1 MSRSE
6 SQINKS
12 LKFAKGSFFHAINI
26 LPNAKITMS
35 SITLLD
41 EITDRLNT
49 MNTENVID
57 ITICNSIT
65 ELKEKMIEI
74 KKMWLKINHENNFC
88 FFRAVGAVE
97 LLLEQMM
104 ERFQIEVKYDDLQ
117 IIRDSSEAIPIAREI
132 IQIAEQ
138 YNPDDGLVDQISEK
152 RLQLRNLVEEKNLLE
167 SDERN
172 LRDVDKNTLDKIFC
186 KMLKNMDV
194 SLKVPSNVSI
204 DEIKNTS

>member
-12 LKFAKGSFFHAINI
+12 LEFAEGSFFHEINI
-26 LPNAKITMS
+26 HPYVRISMS

-41 EITDRLNT
+41 EITNRINT
-49 MNTENVID
+49 MNAENVID
-57 ITICNSIT
+57 VTICNSLT

-74 KKMWLKINHENNFC
+74 KKMWLKINHENNFG

-117 IIRDSSEAIPIAREI
+117 IVQDSSEVIPLAREI
-132 IQIAEQ
+132 IQLVEQ
-138 YNPDDGLVDQISEK
+138 YNPDDKLAEQISEK
-152 RLQLRNLVEEKNLLE
+152 RLQLRDLVEEKNLLE